1 MNITKS
7 ALQYNRVT
15 YLALLI
21 VVVLGMQAYFSLP
34 RDSMPPFTIRV
45 ASVVTNFPGASPE
58 RVETLITEKIEKVA
72 QELPEVD
79 FISSTSRTGI
89 SIISV
94 SLKDDT
100 PAEKLQAVW
109 DRLRRKIETI
119 QDDLPSGIKGPTVK
133 DEDIGVTYGI
143 FVGFEFDGFSY
154 AEQESY
160 AEALRDEIIVLED
173 AAKVEIGGI
182 IEERIYIE
190 YNDAELARLGVTASQ
205 IQNTISAT
213 NIIIPAGQVN
223 LGEERI
229 SLEATGNLESVEEIA
244 GILIP
249 IGQTGQSLPL
259 GEITTVRR
267 DYVSPRESIV
277 KINGQNSLA
286 IFVSLKEKSNII
298 KLGKDIDKVLESY
311 NRTLPIG
318 IKANRIS
325 SQDLV
330 VEKSVNNFINNVIQ
344 SILIVL
350 VVVFIFLGLR
360 AGLVISSIIPGTIVA
375 TFLLMNL
382 FDTGMNQVTL
392 AGLIMALGLL
402 VDNGI
407 VMTESILERMEKGES
422 KLEACVNSCK
432 EFMVPLLISSLTT
445 SAAFL
450 SFYLAESV
458 LGEMMGKLF
467 IIITISLLSSW
478 VMAFTLVPLLAMLI
492 FKTKKKMVGQ
502 KDAESEEG
510 HGSKGFFGLLM
521 PYYNKLL
528 HFCMSRPL
536 ITILAILVLFGLSLF
551 GFTKIPFVF
560 MPDSD
565 RNLVTMDINLPLGT
579 SIETTTANVE
589 LVEGFI
595 RDSLLVDESRS
606 KGVADWS
613 SYIGVGPNSYDLGY
627 SAGEQNSGYAHLLLN
642 TSDMSDNQMVIDRM
656 ERFCIGHLPDATV
669 SVKRL
674 GSGGGASVPVQIRI
688 SGQDSDELMGI
699 AASVKDKLHSI
710 PGTKNIDDNWGP
722 KLKKFRVQ
730 IDQGKLNQSGLT
742 NQDIAL
748 SLSTVL
754 SGKNIGEY
762 REGDHSIPI
771 SMQVE
776 GNAKLNFSDLE
787 TLSVFAQSSGKNIPL
802 AQVAEILPV
811 WEYSKILRRDLIK
824 NITVNS
830 SLVPGLTASEVT
842 SELVPWLEEESKT
855 WNPGYKFEMGGE
867 SESSSDAMGAVIAQL
882 PISAFL
888 MILLLVIQFNSA
900 RKTSIILS
908 TIPLGLIGI
917 VGGLLLTGENFSF
930 TAFLGI
936 ISLAGIIINDGIVLL
951 DKIQTET
958 NSGKRSPFD
967 AILKAANDRFNPI
980 LLTTFTTSFGMIP
993 LWIGGGDMWRPMAI
1007 SIIFGLFFG
1016 TVILLLFVPVLY
1028 KTLFRI
1034 KKS

>member
-15 YLALLI
+15 FLALLI
-21 VVVLGMQAYFSLP
+21 VLFLGMQAYLTLP
-34 RDSMPPFTIRV
+34 RDSMPPFTVRV

-58 RVETLITEKIEKVA
+58 RVETLITEKIEKVV
-72 QELPEVD
+72 QEIPEVD
-79 FISSTSRTGI
+79 YISSTSRTGI

-100 PAEKLQAVW
+100 PADKLQSVW

-119 QDDLPSGIKGPTVK
+119 QDDLPSGIRGPNVK

-143 FVGFEFDGFSY
+143 FVGFEFDGFDYSEQKEY
-154 AEQESY
+154 AET
-160 AEALRDEIIVLED
+160 LRDEIIVLED

-182 IEERIYIE
+182 IDERIYID

-229 SLEATGNLESVEEIA
+229 SLEASGNLESVEEIA
-244 GILIP
+244 AILIP

-259 GEITTVRR
+259 GEIADVRR
-267 DYVSPRESIV
+267 DYVKPRESIV

-286 IFVSLKEKSNII
+286 IYVSLKEKSNII
-298 KLGKDIDKVLESY
+298 KLGEDIDKVLARY
-311 NRTLPIG
+311 NERLPIG
-318 IKANRIS
+318 IRAKRIS

-330 VEKSVNNFINNVIQ
+330 VEESVNNFVNNVLQ
-344 SILIVL
+344 SIVIVL

-382 FDTGMNQVTL
+382 FDTGLNQVTL

-422 KLEACVNSCK
+422 KMEAAVNSCK
-432 EFMVPLLISSLTT
+432 EFMIPLLISSLTT

-450 SFYLAESV
+450 SFYLAEST

-467 IIITISLLSSW
+467 VIITISLLSSW
-478 VMAFTLVPLLAMLI
+478 LMAFTLIPLLAILI
-492 FKTKKKMVGQ
+492 FKAKKKKPGD
-502 KDAESEEG
+502 KKAEKKSEEG
-510 HGSKGFFGLLM
+510 HNKGFFGALM
-521 PYYNKLL
+521 PHYNKLL
-528 HFCMSRPL
+528 RFCLSNPL
-536 ITILAILVLFGLSLF
+536 ITIGAIVVLFVGSLV

-565 RNLVTMDINLPLGT
+565 RNLVTVDINLPLGT
-579 SIETTTANVE
+579 SIETTEKNVQ
-589 LVEGFI
+589 LVEKYI
-595 RDSLLVDESRS
+595 RDSLLLSDERSR
-606 KGVADWS
+606 GVADWS

-627 SAGEQNSGYAHLLLN
+627 AAGEQNSGYAHMLLN
-642 TSDMSDNQMVIDRM
+642 TSDDSDNQLVIDHL
-656 ERFCIGHLPDATV
+656 ERFCLNHLPDASV
-669 SVKRL
+669 SIKRL
-674 GSGGGASVPVQIRI
+674 GSGGGASVPVQVRI
-688 SGQDSDELMGI
+688 SGNEADELMRI
-699 AASVKDKLHSI
+699 ASSIKDKLYTI
-710 PGTKNIDDNWGP
+710 PGTKNISDNWGP

-730 IDQGKLNQSGLT
+730 IDQGKLNRSGLT

-762 REGDHSIPI
+762 REGDNSIPI

-776 GNAKLNFSDLE
+776 GNSKLNFSDLE
-787 TLSVFAQSSGKNIPL
+787 TLSVFAQGSGKNIPL
-802 AQVAEILPV
+802 VQVAEILPV
-811 WEYSKILRRDLIK
+811 WEYSKILRRDLVK
-824 NITVNS
+824 SVTVNS
-830 SLVPGLTASEVT
+830 ELLAGLTASEVT
-842 SELVPWLEEESKT
+842 GALIPWLEEESKN
-855 WNPGYKFEMGGE
+855 WKPGYKFELGGE
-867 SESSSDAMGAVIAQL
+867 SESSSKAMGAVIDQL

-888 MILLLVIQFNSA
+888 MILLLIIQFNSA
-900 RKTSIILS
+900 RKTGIILS

-917 VGGLLLTGENFSF
+917 VGGLILTGENFSF

-958 NSGKRSPFD
+958 KAGKRSPLE

-993 LWIGGGDMWRPMAI
+993 LWIGGGEMWRPMAI

-1028 KTLFRI
+1028 KALFRI
-1034 KKS
+1034 KA

>member
-1 MNITKS
+1 MNITRS

-15 YLALLI
+15 YLSLLI
-21 VVVLGMQAYFSLP
+21 VVLLGFQTYLTLP

-45 ASVVTNFPGASPE
+45 ATVVTNFPGASPE
-58 RVETLITEKIEKVA
+58 RIENLITEKIEKVA
-72 QELPEVD
+72 QEIPEVD
-79 FISSTSRTGI
+79 NITSTSRTGI
-89 SIISV
+89 SVISV

-100 PAEKLQAVW
+100 PEDKLQAVW

-119 QDDLPSGIKGPTVK
+119 ENDLPSGIIGPTVK
-133 DEDIGVTYGI
+133 DEDIGVSYGI
-143 FVGFEFDGFSY
+143 FVGFDFDGFGYSEQERY
-154 AEQESY
+154 AET
-160 AEALRDEIIVLED
+160 LRDRIIVLED
-173 AAKVEIGGI
+173 AAKVEIGGV

-213 NIIIPAGQVN
+213 NIIVPAGQVK

-229 SLEATGNLESVEEIA
+229 SLEASGNLESVEEIA

-259 GEITTVRR
+259 GEITKVRR

-286 IFVSLKEKSNII
+286 LYVSLKEESNII
-298 KLGKDIDKVLESY
+298 KLGQEIDVVLEAY

-318 IKANRIS
+318 ITAKRIS

-330 VEKSVNNFINNVIQ
+330 VEASVDNFINNVLQ

-360 AGLVISSIIPGTIVA
+360 AGLVISSIIPGTILA
-375 TFLLMNL
+375 TFLLMGL
-382 FDTGMNQVTL
+382 FDTGLNQVTL

-422 KLEACVNSCK
+422 KLDACINSCK

-450 SFYLAESV
+450 SFYLAESI
-458 LGEMMGKLF
+458 LGEMMGNLF
-467 IIITISLLSSW
+467 VVITISLLSSW
-478 VMAFTLVPLLAMLI
+478 VMAFTLVPILAMLFLTI
-492 FKTKKKMVGQ
+492 KKPKTGEK
-502 KDAESEEG
+502 EEG
-510 HGSKGFFGLLM
+510 HSSGFFSKLM
-521 PYYNKLL
+521 PFYNKLL
-528 HFCMSRPL
+528 LFCLAKPL
-536 ITILAILVLFGLSLF
+536 ITIGTVMALFFLSLF
-551 GFTKIPFVF
+551 GFTMIPFVF

-579 SIETTTANVE
+579 SIETTTKNVAT
-589 LVEGFI
+589 VEAFV
-595 RDSLLVDESRS
+595 RDSLLVNENR
-606 KGVADWS
+606 KNGITDWS
-613 SYIGVGPNSYDLGY
+613 SYIGIGPNSYDLGY

-642 TSDMSDNQMVIDRM
+642 TVSAKDNQMVIDHL
-656 ERFCIGHLPDATV
+656 ERFCIAHLPDASV
-669 SVKRL
+669 SIKRL
-674 GSGGGASVPVQIRI
+674 GSGGGAAIPVQVRV
-688 SGQDSDELMGI
+688 SGDQADELMEI
-699 AASVKDKLHSI
+699 ASSVKNKLNEI
-710 PGTKNIDDNWGP
+710 PGTKSIDDSWGP
-722 KLKKFRVQ
+722 KLKKFLVK

-754 SGKNIGEY
+754 SGKTIGEY
-762 REGDHSIPI
+762 REGDNSIPI

-776 GNAKLNFSDLE
+776 GNSKLDFSDLE
-787 TLSVFAQSSGKNIPL
+787 SLSVFAQSSGKNVPL
-802 AQVAEILPV
+802 AQVAKILPV
-811 WEYSKILRRDLIK
+811 WEYSKILRRNLTK
-824 NITVNS
+824 NVTVNS
-830 SLVPGLTASEVT
+830 QLVTGITASEVT
-842 SELVPWLEEESKT
+842 SKLSPWLEEESKN
-855 WNPGYKFEMGGE
+855 WKPGYEFELGGE
-867 SESSSDAMGAVIAQL
+867 SESSGDAMGAVIAQL

-888 MILLLVIQFNSA
+888 MILLLIIQFNST
-900 RKTSIILS
+900 RKTGIILS

-958 NSGKRSPFD
+958 NSGGRTPFE
-967 AILKAANDRFNPI
+967 AIVKAANDRFNPI

-1028 KTLFRI
+1028 KLLFRV
-1034 KKS
+1034 KKA